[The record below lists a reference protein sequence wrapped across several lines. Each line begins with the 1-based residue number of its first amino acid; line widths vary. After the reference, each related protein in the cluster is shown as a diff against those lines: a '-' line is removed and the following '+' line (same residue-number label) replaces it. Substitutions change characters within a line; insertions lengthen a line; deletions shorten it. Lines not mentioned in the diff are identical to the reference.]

1 MRTLGKIGFAFL
13 VLALFG
19 GSSYFWFS
27 FFVKG
32 KSIPT
37 PKLIGQSFPQAK
49 ATTSDLGLV
58 LELDRS
64 GKKDR
69 HADAVPKGAVVWQNR
84 APGSLIKR
92 GTRIHVGQSL
102 GPLVLSVPDLTGQ
115 SARTAVLRF
124 GQRNLA
130 VGSLSYLESSG
141 PTGVLSAD
149 PPVGTVV
156 AGQTA
161 VSLLIGS
168 GKTRTVFV
176 MPDIIDRALA
186 DIRPALG
193 SNGLTVSN
201 VKYEPYPGIRDGIV
215 IRQFPL
221 PGSPIGTGDVISLV
235 VSKKPEGEISE
246 EPLVALPQPVM
257 GTVPQP

>member
-1 MRTLGKIGFAFL
+1 MRPGNLFGRLVFAAL
-13 VLALFG
+13 VVALFS

-37 PKLIGQSFPQAK
+37 PNLVGQSFPKAR

-58 LELDRS
+58 LVLDRS

-69 HADAVPKGAVVWQNR
+69 HADTVPKGAVVWQNR

-130 VGSLSYLESSG
+130 VGSLSYIESSG
-141 PTGVLSAD
+141 TAGVMSAD

-156 AGQTA
+156 AGQTP

-168 GKTRTVFV
+168 GSTRTVYV
-176 MPDIIDRALA
+176 MPDIIDRPL
-186 DIRPALG
+186 DGVRPSLG

-201 VKYEPYPGIRDGIV
+201 VKFEPYPGIRDGII

-221 PGSPIGTGDVISLV
+221 PGFPVGTGDVISLV
-235 VSKKPEGEISE
+235 VSKQPESEIIEQPESGI
-246 EPLVALPQPVM
+246 PPQP
-257 GTVPQP
+257 